1 MNDPQPSAGPL
12 AGIRVLDL
20 SRILA
25 GPWCSQILGD
35 LGAEIIKVEQPG
47 LGDDSRKW
55 GPPFLDDGSGD
66 SAYYLCANRNKRSI
80 AVDIARPEGAALV
93 RELAEQSDIV
103 LENFRAGGLAKYG
116 LDYESLSAT
125 NPGLIYGSITGFGQ
139 YGPYRDRGGYDFL
152 IQGMSG
158 LMSVTGRPEGE
169 PGAGP
174 LKAGVS
180 IADLTTG
187 LYLAIG
193 VLAAL
198 HHRDMTGRGQQID
211 NALFDTLVTLTAN
224 QSAGWLNGGLMPRAM
239 GNAHPTVLPYQDFA
253 CSDGS
258 VLVALGNDRQFRDFC
273 RLLGRDDMADDPALA
288 TNAGRIAQRGEMIA
302 ALAAEI
308 AKWRADDLIA
318 AMDAAKLPGGK
329 VNTIPQALDD
339 PQIAARGLVH
349 EMTRTDGTQVRVL
362 GFPPQLS
369 ETPATYRIA
378 PPRSGEDTRAVLAER
393 LGLDDARIDAL
404 LAAGVIAEDL

>member
-1 MNDPQPSAGPL
+1 MNDPQSPSGPL

-35 LGAEIIKVEQPG
+35 LGADVIKVEQPG

-55 GPPFLDDGSGD
+55 GPPFLEDGSGD

-80 AVDIARPEGAALV
+80 AVDIAKPEGAALV
-93 RELAEQSDIV
+93 RQMALDSDIV

-116 LDYESLSAT
+116 LDYESLSAA
-125 NPGLIYGSITGFGQ
+125 NPRLIYGSITGFGQ
-139 YGPYRDRGGYDFL
+139 YGPYRDKGGYDFL

-198 HHRDMTGRGQQID
+198 HHRDVTGRGQRID
-211 NALFDTLVTLTAN
+211 NALLDTLVALTAN

-253 CSDGS
+253 CSDGT
-258 VLVALGNDRQFRDFC
+258 VLVALGNDRQFHNFC
-273 RLLGRDDMADDPALA
+273 RLLGLDEMAADPGLA
-288 TNAGRIAQRGEMIA
+288 TNAGRIARREEMIA
-302 ALAAEI
+302 TLSAAI
-308 AKWRADDLIA
+308 AGWRVDELIA
-318 AMDAAKLPGGK
+318 AMEAAKLPGGK
-329 VNTIPQALDD
+329 VNTIPEVLED
-339 PQIAARGLVH
+339 PQITARGLVRQM
-349 EMTRTDGTQVRVL
+349 ERSDGTQVRVL

-378 PPRSGEDTRAVLAER
+378 PPRSGENTRAVLAER
-393 LGLDDARIDAL
+393 LGMDDAAIDAL
-404 LAAGVIAEDL
+404 LDAGVIAEAL